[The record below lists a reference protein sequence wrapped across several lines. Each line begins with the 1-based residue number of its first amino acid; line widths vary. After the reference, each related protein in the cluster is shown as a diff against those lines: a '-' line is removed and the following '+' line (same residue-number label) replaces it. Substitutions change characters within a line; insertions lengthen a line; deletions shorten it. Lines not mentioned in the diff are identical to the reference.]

1 MSEDQ
6 EQNKALVR
14 RLYEAQTKGDLY
26 AMRELLAPDFDDHWL
41 APGQEEPGREGYI
54 RSNVVVHGAFS
65 DVRYL
70 MEEQMAA
77 EGNKVV
83 SRLRIRGT
91 LDQGPF
97 MGFAPDGKER
107 EARAIVIHR
116 IEGDKIVEEW
126 REGSGVLELTES
138 RLQKEIGERER
149 VEQDLRVARTIQQA
163 NLPKEVP
170 QLDGWQI
177 NPYCQPAREVGGD
190 FYDFHHLSEGRV
202 GLVVGDATGK
212 GVPAALVMT
221 GVCAFLGGVAT
232 ASGSSSPGEV
242 LAQVNE
248 ALSARIPP
256 NMFVTCFYAIL
267 EPKSGHLSYAN
278 AGHTLPCCKRHNE
291 DQADELVARGMPL
304 GLMTG
309 MTYEEKETTLV
320 PGDVVFFCTDGL
332 VEAHNPQGEM
342 FGIPRLRG
350 ILSERSEGRR
360 ELSAALMEEL
370 ERFTGEGWEQEDDV
384 TLLTLK
390 CSAI

>member
-1 MSEDQ
+1 MVSGQDHRCPPHRGGKIAE
-6 EQNKALVR
+6 EWKGASTIAAL
-14 RLYEAQTKGDLY
+14 
-26 AMRELLAPDFDDHWL
+26 
-41 APGQEEPGREGYI
+41 QEE
-54 RSNVVVHGAFS
+54 
-65 DVRYL
+65 
-70 MEEQMAA
+70 
-77 EGNKVV
+77 
-83 SRLRIRGT
+83 RLA
-91 LDQGPF
+91 Q
-97 MGFAPDGKER
+97 
-107 EARAIVIHR
+107 V
-116 IEGDKIVEEW
+116 
-126 REGSGVLELTES
+126 
-138 RLQKEIGERER
+138 ERER
-149 VEQDLRVARTIQQA
+149 VEQDLRVARSIQQA
-163 NLPKEVP
+163 SLPEEVP
-170 QLDGWQI
+170 TLEGWKI
-177 NPYCQPAREVGGD
+177 SPYYQPAREVGGD
-190 FYDFHHLSEGRV
+190 FYDFHLLSEDRL

-212 GVPAALVMT
+212 GVPAALVMST
-221 GVCAFLGGVAT
+221 TCGMLQLAAQ
-232 ASGSSSPGEV
+232 ASDSSSSPGEV
-242 LAQVNE
+242 LKRVNE
-248 ALSARIPP
+248 ALLVRIPS

-390 CSAI
+390 WSAI